1 MSTTDAPLA
10 GLTTESA
17 DPRYAEI
24 DRMTVAELAAVMN
37 AADTEV
43 PAAVAAAL
51 PAIVP
56 AIEATSQRMAGGGR
70 LIYVGAGTPGRIG
83 VLDASECPPTFSTP
97 PELVF
102 AIIAGG
108 PSAIVHPSEGAEDD
122 ATAGAAAID
131 AAGVRENDTVIGIAS
146 SGRTPYVIAAV
157 ARAREL
163 GALTV
168 GLSCNLDTPLSAA
181 AEFGI
186 EVAVGPEVLA
196 GSTRLKAGTAQKLV
210 LNMFSTIVMVQEGK
224 TYGNFMVDL
233 NPSNHKLRERAVGM
247 VSAIARVDRGRART
261 ALESAGFD
269 VKTAAVM
276 LRLGL
281 DRDTA
286 ASRVD
291 AAHGRLRE
299 ALGE

>member
-1 MSTTDAPLA
+1 
-10 GLTTESA
+10 
-17 DPRYAEI
+17 
-24 DRMTVAELAAVMN
+24 
-37 AADTEV
+37 
-43 PAAVAAAL
+43 
-51 PAIVP
+51 
-56 AIEATSQRMAGGGR
+56 
-70 LIYVGAGTPGRIG
+70 
-83 VLDASECPPTFSTP
+83 
-97 PELVF
+97 
-102 AIIAGG
+102 
-108 PSAIVHPSEGAEDD
+108 
-122 ATAGAAAID
+122 
-131 AAGVRENDTVIGIAS
+131 
-146 SGRTPYVIAAV
+146 
-157 ARAREL
+157 
-163 GALTV
+163 
-168 GLSCNLDTPLSAA
+168 
-181 AEFGI
+181 
-186 EVAVGPEVLA
+186 
-196 GSTRLKAGTAQKLV
+196 
-210 LNMFSTIVMVQEGK
+210 MFSTIVMVQEGK